1 MGVRPLSEY
10 DDFRAELRKL
20 GIEEALTIYQAAFD
34 RYYQK

>member
-10 DDFRAELRKL
+10 DGFRDELRKL
-20 GIEEALTIYQAAFD
+20 GIEEALEIYQAAFD